1 MLSRVLRARH
11 AHDNSY
17 AAVLRR
23 FAAVLLAGAAL
34 SPLAGSLAT
43 SSAAV
48 SPTAL
53 VTVTPRAEVPLGARY
68 LSRVAPSTPVTF
80 GLVLAPRDQAALSS
94 YAQAVSTPG
103 SPEFH
108 RYLSRSEFAS
118 RFGAS
123 ASTRRAVASTLRAN
137 GLTDRGV
144 AANGLLVTVSAPAAR
159 VESTFHTTLAD
170 YRLASGRVAMTATTA
185 LKLPAQSSRSVQT
198 VVGLDDLVT
207 PHSAGIVRASLSA
220 HASYPKATAS
230 AVPSVS
236 GAPKACGAAS
246 TAASAFGGLTDSQI
260 ANSYGAFGLYK
271 SGDLGAGQTIAV
283 YELEPFAR
291 SDISSFDQCYFGA
304 TAASTMMR
312 RLTTTA
318 VDGGQPAG
326 PGSGE
331 AVLDLEDVSALA
343 PGANIDVYEAPNT
356 TFGAFDEYSSIV
368 SQDTAKVVTSS
379 WGLCEQAVQLGE
391 PGVQQAENVLFEE
404 AAAQGQTVLAAAGD
418 TGSDNCNAFRS
429 TVPPSDQPVLSVDD
443 PASQPYVTAV
453 GGTTIDAATQPPTE
467 HVWNDGAVWGGGGG
481 GISQSWPMPSWQL
494 DAKVPG
500 IDNQTA
506 VKAADAVMQGWTG
519 NSAYQFCLSQAN
531 VGKVETACREV
542 PDVSAQADEFTG
554 AITIYSSMFI
564 PYSLP
569 TAPGWITIGGTSSA
583 TPIWAALLADANAS
597 TTCAGNPATAD
608 GIGFAN
614 PLLYAVASN
623 PTAYAASFNDVTAG
637 NNDVYGVSGGATFPA
652 TKGYDMASGLG
663 SPELTGLSPT
673 GAVTAGLSYYLCSMA
688 PSAARPTVTGL
699 SPSFVNAQSPSS
711 TQVTGTNFGS
721 TSSGSLVSDVAG
733 VTVGGVE
740 VPATRL
746 QVTSPSTLTVL
757 PPAGS
762 LVNPPGSPADGAG
775 PAAVVV
781 TLRDGESSAPSA
793 ASTLQYV
800 DENASSQAVPAV
812 TGVGPYGG
820 PKSGGNSVTIY
831 GSGFS
836 ATSSPAV
843 DFGGVASPGV
853 TVHSAYEI
861 TAEVPAYSL
870 STLCATAGQLP
881 TGENASNDIC
891 QVQVTVTDANGTSAT
906 SAILPPYEGPISFNS
921 MGVLPPSPGTEE
933 APAPTEYDYVPTPTI
948 TSVSTPSAASV
959 TPANA
964 GLLASETASPFPSVV
979 TIEGTGFN
987 FQTLSAINFG
997 DPTLESSQVTPN
1009 VVSVSGTQIELAAPA
1024 LPATTVN
1031 PLTEAVSVQS
1041 LGGQSASGPVV
1052 TYAGVP
1058 VVTGVSPPVAPDTGG
1073 TAVTA
1078 QGDGFNQV
1086 LPPLLVNDALSP
1098 FSLGTV
1104 YDVAIPGNTSASFTT
1119 PAMNPALADLQL
1131 CSVSGCSPTSPAD
1144 EMVIYPVGAASVASA
1159 SPVRGPAHGGTIV
1172 TLNGDNLGC
1181 VVGVRF
1187 GSVMAEQFTNEQAL
1201 LDCGSTTQVLVAA
1214 PPGVAGST
1222 VHVSVMTIEG
1232 EVTGSGWS
1240 STRATFT
1247 YMKST
1252 PGRVSALRASWR
1264 GDAAVLFWK
1273 PPACNG
1279 GSGVT
1284 GYVVTAYPVSGRN
1297 EVSAR
1302 VGAKARSATLAPLQA
1317 GVTYRLAV
1325 HAVNAR
1331 GVGLYTGARTMTAR
1345 TGNHGYLLASSKGGI
1360 VGLGSL
1366 RRLAGDGSVAAPHG
1380 AVVGVAV
1387 KPQGTGYWVATS
1399 KGSVYGRGT
1408 ARSLGAVHS
1417 AHPVVGIASTPD
1429 GGGYYVVTRYGNVYS
1444 FGDAVFAGS
1453 IPTLVHR
1460 HKLGSDPN
1468 NVVGIVA
1475 SPQGGY
1481 WIVTATGH
1489 VYPFG
1494 GAVFAG
1500 SIPTL
1505 VHRHLLATDPGDI
1518 VAMASAPSGKGYW
1531 LVGRNGSVFNFGKA
1545 SFEGSLPSLVR
1556 RHVLSSDPM
1565 DVVGIAGALRG
1576 EGYWLTGANG
1586 DVYRF
1591 GSAVAEGNGRTG
1603 GLDLSSVA
1611 AIAG

>member
-1 MLSRVLRARH
+1 M
-11 AHDNSY
+11 
-17 AAVLRR
+17 VLRR
-23 FAAVLLAGAAL
+23 SAAVLLAGAAL
-34 SPLAGSLAT
+34 TPLAGAAT
-43 SSAAV
+43 SSAAAV

-68 LSRVAPSTPVTF
+68 VSRVAPSSPVTF
-80 GLVLAPRDQAALSS
+80 GVVLSPRNPAALSS
-94 YAQAVSTPG
+94 YAQAVSAPG

-123 ASTRRAVASTLRAN
+123 SSTRRAVESTLRAN
-137 GLTDRGV
+137 GLTVHGV
-144 AANGLLVTVSAPAAR
+144 AANGLFVTVSAPAAR
-159 VESTFHTTLAD
+159 VESTFHTSLAD

-185 LKLPAQSSRSVQT
+185 LKLPARISRAVQT

-207 PHSAGIVRASLSA
+207 PQSAGIIRASLSA

-236 GAPKACGAAS
+236 GAPQACSAAS

-291 SDISSFDQCYFGA
+291 SDISSFDQCYFGDS
-304 TAASTMMR
+304 AASSMMS

-318 VDGGQPAG
+318 VDGGQPSG

-331 AVLDLEDVSALA
+331 AVLDVEDVSAIA
-343 PGANIDVYEAPNT
+343 PAANIDVYEAPNT
-356 TFGAFDEYSSIV
+356 TFGAFDEYSTIV

-429 TVPPSDQPVLSVDD
+429 TVPPANQPVLSVDD

-500 IDNQTA
+500 LDNSTA
-506 VKAADAVMQGWTG
+506 VAAADQVMQAWTG
-519 NSAYQFCLSQAN
+519 NTSYSFCLSQAPA
-531 VGKVETACREV
+531 GPYETACREV

-564 PYSLP
+564 PFSLP

-583 TPIWAALLADANAS
+583 TPIWAALLADTNAS
-597 TTCAGNPATAD
+597 ATCASNPATSD
-608 GIGFAN
+608 GVGFAN

-652 TKGYDMASGLG
+652 TKGYDMATGLG
-663 SPELTGLSPT
+663 SPELTGLSSS

-688 PSAARPTVTGL
+688 ASATRPTVTGL
-699 SPSFVNAQSPSS
+699 SPTVVPTQGTPPV
-711 TQVTGTNFGS
+711 QVTGANFGS
-721 TSSGSLVSDVAG
+721 TASGSFVPDVAG
-733 VTVGGVE
+733 VTVAGTE
-740 VPATRL
+740 VPAADVR
-746 QVTSPSTLTVL
+746 VTSPTTLTL
-757 PPAGS
+757 IPPNGS
-762 LVNPPGSPADGAG
+762 EINPPGSPADGAG
-775 PAAVVV
+775 PADVVV
-781 TLRDGESSAPSA
+781 TLSDGQSSAPSA

-800 DENASSQAVPAV
+800 DENSSSQTVPAV

-820 PKSGGNSVTIY
+820 PEAGTNTVSIY
-831 GSGFS
+831 GSGF
-836 ATSSPAV
+836 AAGAAV
-843 DFGGVASPGV
+843 SFGGVASPKV
-853 TVHSAYEI
+853 TVDSSYEI
-861 TAEVPAYSL
+861 TAEVPAYS
-870 STLCATAGQLP
+870 SSNTTCATAGQLP
-881 TGENASNDIC
+881 AGENASNDIC

-906 SAILPPYEGPISFNS
+906 STILPPYEGTISFNS
-921 MGVLPPSPGTEE
+921 MGVLPPVPGAEE

-948 TSVSTPSAASV
+948 TSVSTPSPASV
-959 TPANA
+959 TPADA
-964 GLLASETASPFPSVV
+964 GNLASETASPFPSTV
-979 TIEGTGFN
+979 TITGTGFN

-1009 VVSVSGTQIELAAPA
+1009 VISVTGTQIQLAAPA
-1024 LPATTVN
+1024 LPTTTVN
-1031 PLTEAVSVQS
+1031 PTSEAVSVDS
-1041 LGGQSASGPVV
+1041 LGGQSASGPAV

-1058 VVTGVSPPVAPDTGG
+1058 VVTSVSPPVAPDTGG
-1073 TAVTA
+1073 TTVTV
-1078 QGDGFNQV
+1078 QGDGFDQA
-1086 LPPLLVNDALSP
+1086 LPPLLVTDAFSP

-1104 YDVAIPGNTSASFTT
+1104 YDVAIPSNTSATFTT
-1119 PAMNPALADLQL
+1119 PAMNPALADVQL
-1131 CSVSGCSPTSPAD
+1131 CSVSGCSPTTPAD
-1144 EMVIYPVGAASVASA
+1144 EMIVYPPGAASVTSA
-1159 SPVRGPAHGGTIV
+1159 SPARGPAHGGTTV
-1172 TLNGDNLGC
+1172 VLNGDNLGC
-1181 VVGVRF
+1181 VVAIRF

-1201 LDCGSTTQVLVAA
+1201 LDCGSTTQLLVAA
-1214 PPGVAGST
+1214 PPGVAGKT

-1232 EVTGSGWS
+1232 AVTGSGWS
-1240 STRATFT
+1240 STTATFT
-1247 YMKST
+1247 YTKST
-1252 PGRVSALRASWR
+1252 PGQVSGLRTSRR
-1264 GDAAVLFWK
+1264 GDAAVLSWE
-1273 PPACNG
+1273 PPASNG
-1279 GSGVT
+1279 GSPVT
-1284 GYVVTAYPVSGRN
+1284 GYVVTAYPVSGGN
-1297 EVSAR
+1297 QVTAR

-1325 HAVNAR
+1325 HALNAS
-1331 GVGLYTGARTMTAR
+1331 GVGLYSGAGTMTAR
-1345 TGNHGYLLASSKGGI
+1345 TGDHGYLLASSEGGI

-1366 RRLAGDGSVAAPHG
+1366 TRLAGDGSVAAPRG
-1380 AVVGVAV
+1380 AVAGVAV

-1399 KGSVYGRGT
+1399 KGAVYGRGT
-1408 ARSLGAVHS
+1408 AHNLGSVHS
-1417 AHPVVGIASTPD
+1417 AHPVVGIAPTPD
-1429 GGGYYVVTRYGNVYS
+1429 GGGYYVVTRYGNVYG
-1444 FGDAVFAGS
+1444 FGDALFAGS
-1453 IPTLVHR
+1453 IPSLVHR
-1460 HKLGSDPN
+1460 HKLASDPN

-1475 SPQGGY
+1475 SPRGGY

-1505 VHRHLLATDPGDI
+1505 VHRHLLAKDPGDI
-1518 VAMASAPSGKGYW
+1518 VAMAPAPNGQGYW

-1545 SFEGSLPSLVR
+1545 SFEGSVPSLVS
-1556 RHVLSSDPM
+1556 RHVLSSNPM
-1565 DVVGIAGALRG
+1565 DVVGIAGAPRG
-1576 EGYWLTGANG
+1576 EGYWLAGANG

-1591 GSAVAEGNGRTG
+1591 GSAVSEGSGRTG
-1603 GLDLSSVA
+1603 GLDLSSVVG
-1611 AIAG
+1611 IGG